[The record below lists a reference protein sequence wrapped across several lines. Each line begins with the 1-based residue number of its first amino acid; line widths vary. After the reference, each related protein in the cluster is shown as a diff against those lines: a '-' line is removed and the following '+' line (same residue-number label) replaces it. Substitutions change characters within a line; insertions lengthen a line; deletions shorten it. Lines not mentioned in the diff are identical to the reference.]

1 MHEKLSVF
9 VENEIT
15 DHMKFLYSRNSYR
28 WLYMTLSR
36 ILSILEG
43 KNIGRQLEYLSS
55 DSFLKM
61 EMNLLDFKIKGK
73 TTSEKERL
81 NSSDNWFEIFLLSN
95 FKIVDG
101 ILLGLTAF

>member
-1 MHEKLSVF
+1 
-9 VENEIT
+9 
-15 DHMKFLYSRNSYR
+15 
-28 WLYMTLSR
+28 MTLSR

-73 TTSEKERL
+73 TTSEKERF

>member
-1 MHEKLSVF
+1 
-9 VENEIT
+9 
-15 DHMKFLYSRNSYR
+15 
-28 WLYMTLSR
+28 MTLSR

-73 TTSEKERL
+73 TTSEKGRL
-81 NSSDNWFEIFLLSN
+81 NSSDN
-95 FKIVDG
+95 
-101 ILLGLTAF
+101 

>member
-1 MHEKLSVF
+1 
-9 VENEIT
+9 
-15 DHMKFLYSRNSYR
+15 
-28 WLYMTLSR
+28 MTLSR

-81 NSSDNWFEIFLLSN
+81 NSSDN
-95 FKIVDG
+95 
-101 ILLGLTAF
+101 